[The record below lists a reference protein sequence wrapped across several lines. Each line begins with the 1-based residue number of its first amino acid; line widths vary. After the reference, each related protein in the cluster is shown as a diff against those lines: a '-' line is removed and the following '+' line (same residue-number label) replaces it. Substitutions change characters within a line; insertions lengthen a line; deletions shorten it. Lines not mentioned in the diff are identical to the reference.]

1 MDQMTQQ
8 NAAMVEQS
16 TAATHSLSQ
25 EIAQLSGLIGQF
37 QLGRAND
44 NDAMRRELQKVAPHA
59 FLPTP
64 EAAVPKGARA
74 GTRKAAVQPIRAAH
88 KAMVASGA
96 PVSAHEDGR
105 EAS

>member
-37 QLGRAND
+37 RLGRAND

-64 EAAVPKGARA
+64 EIASRPSRGSAVPISRSDVARA
-74 GTRKAAVQPIRAAH
+74 
-88 KAMVASGA
+88 
-96 PVSAHEDGR
+96 
-105 EAS
+105 